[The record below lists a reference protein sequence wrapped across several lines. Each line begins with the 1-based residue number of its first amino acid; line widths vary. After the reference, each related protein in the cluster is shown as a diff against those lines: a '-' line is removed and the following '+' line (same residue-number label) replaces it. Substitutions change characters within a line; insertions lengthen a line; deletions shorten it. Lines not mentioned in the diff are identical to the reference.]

1 MKILKRIIAVLL
13 TLVIVSGSFVCFA
26 ADSEKQ
32 YYDYGTYVLLGDS
45 VSSGYR
51 DFNYRDT
58 EFKFAP
64 DSYSDFVSKDL
75 GVELIP
81 MACPGF
87 RTVEMRHVFEDDYIV
102 EDDFLYY
109 GPAMSGEE
117 IEAKIPEIRQAVAQA
132 GLITL
137 GIGGNDWG
145 KFLVWVVTELLEE
158 NKLAEDCVAELREFL
173 KNANLEDDVID
184 KMVEIADITNALPE
198 LVKVVPEAVEYSFT
212 TYLEN
217 WDYMIQDIYDLNP
230 DVTLLVIGMYDTSAR
245 LEEDLAE
252 SKTAYIKHGISKLII
267 DTANKPMIESAEKFG
282 YIYVDTT
289 GTLFETNHPTVEGH
303 RHIANRILE
312 ELPDARF
319 VYTDDVSIRNANYK
333 AIEYVALNNIMPGT
347 SETTF
352 SPDEPMTKAVM
363 SQAINKITG
372 NYKITDSTDAVS
384 SFDIA
389 IATFTG
395 TKMNSITTFFKA
407 IKFAVDIIVSGDNNI
422 TRGEAAGIL
431 YSYIQNFVK

>member
-1 MKILKRIIAVLL
+1 MKTFKRTIAVLL
-13 TLVIVSGSFVCFA
+13 TLILVSSSFVCFA
-26 ADSEKQ
+26 VDSEKQ

-45 VSSGYR
+45 IASGYR
-51 DFNYRDT
+51 DFNYRNT
-58 EFKFAP
+58 EFRFAP
-64 DSYSDFVSKDL
+64 DSYSDFVSKEL

-87 RTVEMRHVFEDDYIV
+87 RTVEMRHIFEDDYVV
-102 EDDFLYY
+102 EDDYLYA
-109 GPAMSGEE
+109 GPATPGEE
-117 IEAKIPEIRQAVAQA
+117 IEAKIPEIRKAVSEA

-145 KFLVWVVTELLEE
+145 KYLVWVVTDILEKNEL
-158 NKLAEDCVAELREFL
+158 ADDCVAELRAFL
-173 KNANLEDDVID
+173 KKATLEDDVID
-184 KMVEIADITNALPE
+184 KMVNIADVTNALPE
-198 LVKVVPEAVEYSFT
+198 LIEVVPEAVKYSFT
-212 TYLEN
+212 TYLKN

-282 YIYVDTT
+282 YIYVDTN

-319 VYTDDVSIRNANYK
+319 PYTDVPIKSAEYK
-333 AIEYVALNNIMPGT
+333 AVEYMYFNDLMKGT
-347 SETTF
+347 SETAFGGDANITEAEL
-352 SPDEPMTKAVM
+352 SEVL
-363 SQAINKITG
+363 NKLSDT
-372 NYKITDSTDAVS
+372 YEITDSTKEVARLALKIAVNKASGETGITSFFKQLISVIELVFSGDA
-384 SFDIA
+384 FRNATRAEAA
-389 IATFTG
+389 IEIY
-395 TKMNSITTFFKA
+395 NSIK
-407 IKFAVDIIVSGDNNI
+407 
-422 TRGEAAGIL
+422 
-431 YSYIQNFVK
+431 